1 MKIRLFS
8 AMVLGVALS
17 AAGAQDGPTGQGPHG
32 GRGGMGGMMGRG
44 TGGTVTA
51 VAADHYTVKTEN
63 GETYTVYYSVNT
75 RIMKQAAQPHG
86 RGQGMNAEA
95 GGSLPQTLRSSDIK
109 VGDVILAMG
118 EVDAPAKSIGATV
131 VLQVDPERARM
142 MREMQANYGKTW
154 LMGKVTA
161 VDGVKVSLMGSVDNA
176 THSFVADESTTFR
189 KHREP
194 ITLGDIAV
202 GDIVRVEGA
211 VKDGAFL
218 ATTVTAMGAPP
229 VGGPMVPRGD
239 QPR

>member
-17 AAGAQDGPTGQGPHG
+17 AAGAQDAPTGQGPHG

-63 GETYTVYYSVNT
+63 GETYTVFYSVNT

-86 RGQGMNAEA
+86 RGQGMSAEA
-95 GGSLPQTLRSSDIK
+95 GGSLPQPLRSSDIK

-131 VLQVDPERARM
+131 VLQVDPWTTPRTALWPTKTPPS
-142 MREMQANYGKTW
+142 ANTVSRLRWATLRWATW
-154 LMGKVTA
+154 CG
-161 VDGVKVSLMGSVDNA
+161 
-176 THSFVADESTTFR
+176 
-189 KHREP
+189 
-194 ITLGDIAV
+194 
-202 GDIVRVEGA
+202 
-211 VKDGAFL
+211 
-218 ATTVTAMGAPP
+218 
-229 VGGPMVPRGD
+229 
-239 QPR
+239 